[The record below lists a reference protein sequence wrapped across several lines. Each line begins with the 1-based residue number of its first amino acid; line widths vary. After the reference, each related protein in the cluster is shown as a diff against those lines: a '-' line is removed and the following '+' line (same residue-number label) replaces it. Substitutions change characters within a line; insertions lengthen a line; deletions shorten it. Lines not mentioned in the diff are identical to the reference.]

1 MPQTPAAGRPP
12 LVLASGSRY
21 RAELLTRLHLPFTT
35 RSPDIDESPQSGE
48 APPVLAE
55 RLAREKALAIARTL
69 PAGLVIGS
77 DQVADCAGQLLG
89 KPGSAERAILQLQAA
104 SGRTVTFWT
113 GLALADAA
121 AGTVRSTVVRCD
133 VDFRDLTPDEIRR
146 YIALEQPLDCA
157 GSFKAEGLGI
167 VLFRRIV
174 SDDPTAL
181 IGLPLIALCELLR
194 AAGVQLPPAART
206 D

>member
-1 MPQTPAAGRPP
+1 MPRTPADERPP
-12 LVLASGSRY
+12 LILASGSRY
-21 RAELLTRLHLPFTT
+21 RAELLARLQLPFTA
-35 RSPDIDESPQSGE
+35 RSPDIDERPQPGE
-48 APPVLAE
+48 APPALAE

-89 KPGSAERAILQLQAA
+89 KPGTAERACAQLQAA

-121 AGTVRSTVVRCD
+121 TGTVRSTVVRCD
-133 VDFRDLTPDEIRR
+133 VDFRALEPDEIRR
-146 YIALEQPLDCA
+146 YVALEQPLDCA

-167 VLFRRIV
+167 VLFRRLA

-194 AAGVQLPPAART
+194 AAGVQLPPAARN